1 MKITMF
7 HKYATRRCAVVICSA
22 ALATVPILAQSSVR
36 PLFPSPEQQQAQLNA
51 LTIAVGLTPD
61 QVKQVQAMNAH
72 AMSQTL
78 DIRNSGDDPET
89 VGYKMKAVQRIQRTN
104 IKALLT
110 DEQKP
115 KYDAYLAM
123 QHGAPGRSRSPAPSQ

>member
-89 VGYKMKAVQRIQRTN
+89 VGYKMKAIQRIQRTN

-123 QHGAPGRSRSPAPSQ
+123 QHGAPGRS

>member
-7 HKYATRRCAVVICSA
+7 SKYATRVCAVAMCSA
-22 ALATVPILAQSSVR
+22 ALATVPMLAQSSGR
-36 PLFPSPEQQQAQLNA
+36 ARFMSPEQQQAQLDA
-51 LTIAVGLTPD
+51 LTHAVSLTPD
-61 QVKQVQAMNAH
+61 QVRQVQAINAH

-78 DIRNSGDDPET
+78 DIRNSGDDPAT
-89 VGYKMKAVQRIQRTN
+89 AGSKIKAIQRIQRTN

-123 QHGAPGRSRSPAPSQ
+123 QHGAPGGGPSPAPPQ

>member
-1 MKITMF
+1 MKITTF
-7 HKYATRRCAVVICSA
+7 RKYIPRLCAVVICSA
-22 ALATVPILAQSSVR
+22 ALTTVPILAQSSVR
-36 PLFPSPEQQQAQLNA
+36 PLLMSPEQQQAQLNA
-51 LTIAVGLTPD
+51 LTSAVGLLPD
-61 QVKQVQAMNAH
+61 QVRQVQAINAH

-89 VGYKMKAVQRIQRTN
+89 VGYKMKAIQRIQRTN
-104 IKALLT
+104 IKALLI

-123 QHGAPGRSRSPAPSQ
+123 QHGAPGRSRSSAPSQ

>member
-89 VGYKMKAVQRIQRTN
+89 VGYKMKAIQRIQRTN

-123 QHGAPGRSRSPAPSQ
+123 QHGAPGRSRSSAPSQ